1 MPCRGRVRAVHGGF
15 NAIRYVRQRTE
26 TARCFKYP
34 AKQCDA
40 RAEAANHRARFV
52 QCVPIFVEPGPAVS
66 SAPADPQQASADP
79 ARPTVV
85 VSGDGDHLALAGAL
99 EIFTLDAARSGLQ
112 KLSRQGPSRELDIA
126 KLDSL
131 DTPGALFLCG
141 LRDKGVKLTGIRAEH
156 QALLDLICGLD
167 LKPLPQVE
175 SVCRWRQLVVQLG
188 KGADD
193 AWRDALEIITFVGRA
208 ASWTINALIHPECLR
223 PASIARHI
231 TETGIQALPIIGLL
245 AVMIAI
251 VIGYQGVAQLR
262 PYGGE
267 DFTIN
272 LVAVSVLR
280 EMGVLITSIMVAG
293 RSGSAYTAEIGVMKT
308 REEVDALKVM
318 GIEPMQVLVVPRLI
332 ALVITLPLL
341 TFFSD
346 IMGLVGGFAISQ
358 SLLDVSLLQYV
369 AHVRLAIDGSDF
381 FVGLF
386 KAPIFAF
393 FIAIISCMHGLR
405 VNGSAESVGR
415 ETTRAVVKSIFL
427 VIVLDA
433 LFSVLFEKI
442 GV

>member
-1 MPCRGRVRAVHGGF
+1 MPRV
-15 NAIRYVRQRTE
+15 
-26 TARCFKYP
+26 P
-34 AKQCDA
+34 ANKQ
-40 RAEAANHRARFV
+40 
-52 QCVPIFVEPGPAVS
+52 QVS
-66 SAPADPQQASADP
+66 TDPSP
-79 ARPTVV
+79 PTVV
-85 VSGDGDHLALAGAL
+85 VSGDGVRLALAGAL
-99 EIFTLDAARSGLQ
+99 EIVTLAEARNSLKKWSKQGS
-112 KLSRQGPSRELDIA
+112 SRALDIA

-141 LRDKGVKLTGIRAEH
+141 LRDKGVELTGIRAEH

-167 LKPLPQVE
+167 LKPLPKVAA
-175 SVCRWRQLVVQLG
+175 VPRWRQIIIQIG
-188 KGADD
+188 KD
-193 AWRDALEIITFVGRA
+193 AHDARHDALDLITFVGRA
-208 ASWTINALIHPECLR
+208 ASWTVNALIHPHGLR
-223 PASIARHI
+223 PASISRHVA
-231 TETGIQALPIIGLL
+231 ETGIHALPIIGLM
-245 AVMIAI
+245 AFMIAI

-293 RSGSAYTAEIGVMKT
+293 RSGSAFTAEIGVMQT

-318 GIEPMQVLVVPRLI
+318 GIEPMQVLVAPRVI

-341 TFFSD
+341 TFFAD
-346 IMGLVGGFAISQ
+346 IMGLIGGAAISLF
-358 SLLDVSLLQYV
+358 LLDVSPTQYLT
-369 AHVRLAIDGSDF
+369 RLPQVIDSSDF

-386 KAPIFAF
+386 KAPVFAF
-393 FIAIISCMHGLR
+393 FIAIIGCMHGLR
-405 VNGSAESVGR
+405 VSGSAESVGR

-433 LFSVLFEKI
+433 FFSILFEKI